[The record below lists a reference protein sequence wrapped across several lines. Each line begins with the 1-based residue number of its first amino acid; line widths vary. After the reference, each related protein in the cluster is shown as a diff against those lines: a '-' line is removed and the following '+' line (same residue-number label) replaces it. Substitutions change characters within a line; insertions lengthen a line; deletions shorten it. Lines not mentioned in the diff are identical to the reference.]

1 MHYKTINGYSGKK
14 ILKIITRIE
23 IKKKNDETNVTKTY

>member
-23 IKKKNDETNVTKTY
+23 IKKKMMNVTKTY

>member
-23 IKKKNDETNVTKTY
+23 IKKKMMKRM